1 MLERDGDSCASP
13 IRCSQ
18 PLPMRISTRNPGDAS
33 TPRLAE
39 LVGDDEERARHHA
52 LATDGPDAGVAAEL
66 ERAAHHARQRGA
78 SSAAAELGERA
89 LHLTPDSDHAAIHRR
104 RITAALYSFDSGDP
118 ERALVLLEEALAAAA
133 TGDERAEALAT
144 LSRLHRYQGDQPLA
158 AALARRALDEPD
170 AGALMRAEAAQGLA
184 AALFFL
190 REDLEEAVR
199 FATLGAELAADA
211 GDERIEVE
219 SLCVQ
224 GLLKCLVGRPD
235 SGPPLLRA
243 VEIAEPAAQR
253 RVLSSPPFNLAVH
266 ALWTD
271 SPSAREL
278 IRDCLDDAIAR
289 GDEGSAPMVLAQL
302 AQAEYLAGRWE
313 EAARVAGEGF
323 ELSQQTGQRPMEAYS
338 LATRALVRASL
349 GLEEEARAD
358 AERALEL
365 AGERGMAAARIHG
378 VWALGVLELSLGHAD
393 DVRAGSSL
401 PSGNGSWRPA
411 WASPGRSASS
421 PTRSRLS
428 FSSAGSTRPSARLAW
443 LAERGRS
450 LGRVSALVAADRCE
464 GFLHAGRGDGEQALA
479 AFERGP
485 CPAWSSDGS
494 VRTSA
499 DAPRPRG
506 GAAPLEAEGTGPRD
520 ARTGARGVR
529 GAGRGDLGGP
539 GPDRAR
545 KHRRARPSE
554 SGLTPAE
561 ARVAALV
568 AEGKT
573 NREVAAALF
582 VTEHTVEFH
591 LSRIYR
597 KLGVRSRA
605 ELARRFQ
612 G

>member
-1 MLERDGDSCASP
+1 
-13 IRCSQ
+13 
-18 PLPMRISTRNPGDAS
+18 
-33 TPRLAE
+33 
-39 LVGDDEERARHHA
+39 
-52 LATDGPDAGVAAEL
+52 
-66 ERAAHHARQRGA
+66 
-78 SSAAAELGERA
+78 
-89 LHLTPDSDHAAIHRR
+89 
-104 RITAALYSFDSGDP
+104 
-118 ERALVLLEEALAAAA
+118 
-133 TGDERAEALAT
+133 
-144 LSRLHRYQGDQPLA
+144 
-158 AALARRALDEPD
+158 
-170 AGALMRAEAAQGLA
+170 
-184 AALFFL
+184 
-190 REDLEEAVR
+190 
-199 FATLGAELAADA
+199 
-211 GDERIEVE
+211 
-219 SLCVQ
+219 
-224 GLLKCLVGRPD
+224 
-235 SGPPLLRA
+235 
-243 VEIAEPAAQR
+243 VEIAEPDAQR

-378 VWALGVLELSLGHAD
+378 VWALGVLELSLGRAD
-393 DVRAGSSL
+393 EVVRLLAPERERLLAAGV
-401 PSGNGSWRPA
+401 GE
-411 WASPGRSASS
+411 PGTIRFVPDEIEALVLLG
-421 PTRSRLS
+421 R
-428 FSSAGSTRPSARLAW
+428 FDEAEGRLAW
-443 LAERGRS
+443 LSERGRS
-450 LGRVSALVAADRCE
+450 LDRVSALVAADRCE

-479 AFERGP
+479 AFERGLARP
-485 CPAWSSDGS
+485 GVAAVPFERA
-494 VRTSA
+494 RTLL
-499 DAPRPRG
+499 G
-506 GAAPLEAEGTGPRD
+506 LGAAQRRSKQKARARATLEQALAAFEELGAAIWAAQ
-520 ARTGARGVR
+520 ARTELESIG
-529 GAGRGDLGGP
+529 GRT
-539 GPDRAR
+539 
-545 KHRRARPSE
+545 SE

-561 ARVAALV
+561 TRVAALV